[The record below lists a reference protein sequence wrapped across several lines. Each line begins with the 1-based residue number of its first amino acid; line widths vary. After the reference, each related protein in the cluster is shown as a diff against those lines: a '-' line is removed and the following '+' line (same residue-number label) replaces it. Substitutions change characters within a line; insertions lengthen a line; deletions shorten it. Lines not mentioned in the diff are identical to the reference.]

1 MFVNGRA
8 AKSADAE
15 IDAEKDVITLDS
27 KEIVYRRFTY
37 IMLNKPEGYVS
48 ATNDTRDKTV
58 LELLPDNLQK
68 LDLFPCGR
76 LDKYTLGL
84 MLITDDGELAH
95 RLLAPKS
102 HVDKSYRFESE
113 RGVSEEER
121 VAIERGVYIDG
132 GYLTKPA
139 ILKLDGEGASSGT
152 ITLREGKY
160 HQIKRMFEATQNK
173 ITYLERVT
181 FGPLVLDTEL
191 SRGEWRF
198 LSKEEEAA
206 LLAAAEK
213 QH

>member
-213 QH
+213 QQ